1 MKKFLKIS
9 GIVLSVIFL
18 VLIVLILFVR
28 SPYGQQI
35 IVNKATAYLSDKTST
50 QVEIDHLFI
59 TFAGNFSLQGLYIE
73 DLKKDTLLYS
83 KDLELGF
90 GLINFIRTGDIHISK
105 LEWDGLKANISRQE
119 NSEEFNY
126 DFLINAFVSEPTEPD
141 LQNEEIPES
150 DSEPLK
156 ISLDPI
162 SFRNFDLSYQDEKM
176 GMDAKLKLGEFD
188 LNIASMN
195 LEDLAFDIKNVAL
208 KNSKVSY
215 RQTKP
220 FEETEDSDPD
230 SEISTLLSLE
240 NFLIQNV
247 SLTYDNEV
255 DSQFSDVHIGELNLQ
270 MPEFDLADQKVL
282 VKSLTL
288 EKSQILYH
296 DFSVPQVVNQ
306 EEEQVENISFS
317 WPEWKV
323 DVGSIE
329 LAENRL
335 EFKTR
340 DTDIQQGF
348 FNPEAMIFENL
359 TASLDNIYL
368 KNEKA
373 GFNLNQF
380 EFQESG
386 GFELKT
392 FSTGVKVENEFI
404 ALANL
409 EIETNR
415 SRLLADVN
423 LGFDSMQALM
433 ENPDKSNFELT
444 INEFLGDIRDAYFF
458 EPSLSQ
464 DEMIRNLAS
473 APLRLKMRANGNV
486 NSLVIPNIDLK
497 WDQSSLAGS
506 GRLYNVIDMELLAFD
521 FPKINLNTDKKT
533 ILKFV
538 DEQNLGGI
546 NLPEDISLQAKAKGK
561 LDDLTADLA
570 LDTEMGKI
578 KFDGAFKNN
587 GEITYLANIEVI
599 ELQIGNLLGNSGLD
613 TLTFD
618 IQSNGRGT
626 SIDNLTAELSSNF
639 ERLKIYGNDYS
650 GLVLEGQ
657 LDNGVGDVH
666 LALEDEYLDFD
677 LLTKLDLDSINSKI
691 DLNLDL
697 KGADFF
703 NLGFFPQDL
712 RGKFLFTATFEGNPS
727 SFDLQTN
734 LKDAIMVFE
743 DRNYPVGSLDLKA
756 RVREDSTSLD
766 IKSLLVNGNLRSNTS
781 PQLLSDALYQH
792 LVNYLDEDQDST
804 SIAQGEVMMNL
815 NLTLNQAPIL
825 NQVFLQGLEKL
836 DTARIE
842 VDFDQNI
849 SKLDADID
857 FPYLKYSGIEI
868 DSLGVRVSSDQK
880 DLDLAFGF
888 LRLESGPLAMDRT
901 YFTGEL
907 ENRRLYFDFNSFDG
921 NEQMVHVASDIGMKG
936 DTLSI
941 HFSPDDL
948 LLNKR
953 EWNIPESNEILIA
966 ENYIHFEEFRFNR
979 NNQELLIR
987 DDLDDVAEEHLAMQ
1001 FKDFRLETF
1010 TTLFN
1015 PDELLAGGTLNGR
1028 LVVENPFGAI
1038 GLLANLKINELKAL
1052 DVPLGNLS
1060 LDAVSENL
1068 GNYKLKLALK
1078 DGGVDLD
1085 MGGSFVAD
1093 EAGGEFDLDLDLNK
1107 IEMQLLAALSG
1118 SELRDASGFLSG
1130 KVNAS
1135 GFTTEP
1141 IYNGEIAFNNAS
1153 FTVAQLNSKY
1163 LLPEEKIS
1171 IDNDGIYLNN
1181 FTFQDT
1187 EGQKFIIDGSVLTE
1201 SYINPSFDLTLKANS
1216 FRAVNSTRD
1225 DNELFFGSAILD
1237 ADVTVKGDLN
1247 LPRINA
1253 SVTVKE
1259 GTDFTVLIPETQLDI
1274 VEREGVVVFVNRQD
1288 PYDILTRQGEET
1300 PNAFSGYDIRSILK
1314 IDPAAIFKV
1323 IVDERSGDNLQV
1335 SGNADLNMEINPN
1348 GRVTLS
1354 GNYEISKGHY
1364 EMSLYNLVSRRF
1376 EIASGSRIT
1385 WNGDPM
1391 DADLNISAIYTVRT
1405 ASSELMASQLS
1416 SSNTENRTQYLQE
1429 LPFSVYL
1436 NVDGELLKPAIS
1448 FRLDMPEDQRGALG
1462 GNVYSRVLQ
1471 VNEQED
1477 ELNKQVF
1484 SLLVLNRFFPS
1495 TGSDGSGGGTSAIAR
1510 NSVSQ
1515 VLSGQLNAL
1524 SSSVFGN
1531 SGLELDFDLDSF
1543 TDYQGGSAQ
1552 DRTQLNVSARKR
1564 LFDDRLVVQVGSQVD
1579 IEGSSQNPDQTNAIL
1594 GNVSLE
1600 YILTENGR
1608 YRLRAFRKNQFESI
1622 IDGQLI
1628 ITGIGVIFNRE
1639 FNQFTELWKGIDLN
1653 KKEENPIDKL
1663 QQRNGEKESEEE
1675 KKSSEG
1681 MSEGKS
1687 EGVKEEENE
1696 D

>member
-1 MKKFLKIS
+1 MD
-9 GIVLSVIFL
+9 
-18 VLIVLILFVR
+18 
-28 SPYGQQI
+28 
-35 IVNKATAYLSDKTST
+35 KATTYLSNKTDT
-50 QVEIDHLFI
+50 NVEIDRLFV
-59 TFAGNFSLQGLYIE
+59 TFTGNLTLEGLYIE
-73 DLKKDTLLYS
+73 DLEKDTLLYS

-105 LEWDGLKANISRQE
+105 LEWKGLKANVSRKE
-119 NSEEFNY
+119 NSEKFNY
-126 DFLINAFVSEPTEPD
+126 DFLIDAFVSEPTEPN
-141 LQNEEIPES
+141 LQNEEVQGS
-150 DSEPLK
+150 DSKPLNV
-156 ISLDPI
+156 SLDPI
-162 SFRNFDLSYQDEKM
+162 SFRDFDLSYQDQKM
-176 GMDAKLKLGEFD
+176 GIDAKLILGVFD

-195 LEDLAFDIKNVAL
+195 LEALAFDIKNVVL
-208 KNSKVSY
+208 KNSKVRY

-247 SLTYDNEV
+247 SLTYDNIV
-255 DSQFSDVHIGELNLQ
+255 DSQLADVFIGELNLQ

-288 EKSQILYH
+288 EKSQIMYH
-296 DFSVPQVVNQ
+296 DFSAPQATNQ
-306 EEEQVENISFS
+306 EEKQVENLPFS

-329 LAENRL
+329 LVENRL
-335 EFKTR
+335 EFKTK
-340 DTDIQQGF
+340 DTGIQQGF
-348 FNPEAMIFENL
+348 FNPEAMILENFTL
-359 TASLDNIYL
+359 SLDNIYL

-380 EFQESG
+380 QFQESG

-392 FSTGVKVENEFI
+392 LSSGVKVENEFI
-404 ALANL
+404 ALNNFKV
-409 EIETNR
+409 ETNR
-415 SRLLADVN
+415 SKLLADLR
-423 LGFDSMQALM
+423 LGFNSIQGLI
-433 ENPDKSNFELT
+433 ESPDKSNFDLK

-473 APLRLKMRANGNV
+473 APVRLKMRANGNV
-486 NSLVIPNIDLK
+486 ASMGISNIDLK
-497 WDQSSLAGS
+497 WDQSSLTGS
-506 GRLYNVIDMELLAFD
+506 GKLYNVLDMDLLAFD
-521 FPKINLNTDKKT
+521 FPKVNLNTDKKT
-533 ILKFV
+533 ILNFV
-538 DEQNLGGI
+538 EEQYLGGI
-546 NLPEDISLQAKAKGK
+546 NLPEEISLQAKAKGQI
-561 LDDLTADLA
+561 DDLTAELA

-578 KFDGAFKNN
+578 IFDGSFKNR
-587 GEITYLANIEVI
+587 EQIFFVANLKVDQ
-599 ELQIGNLLGNSGLD
+599 LQLGNLLGNPGLD

-618 IQSNGRGT
+618 IHSSGSGT

-639 ERLKIYGNDYS
+639 DRLKIYGNDYS
-650 GLVLEGQ
+650 GLILEGQ
-657 LDNGVGDVH
+657 LENGVGDVT
-666 LALEDEYLDFD
+666 LALEDEYLDFR
-677 LLTKLDLDSINSKI
+677 LLTKLDLDSINSKV
-691 DLNLDL
+691 DLNLDVR
-697 KGADFF
+697 GADFF

-712 RGKFLFTATFEGNPS
+712 RGKFLFTAQFEGNPS

-734 LKDAIMVFE
+734 LSDAVMVF
-743 DRNYPVGSLDLKA
+743 DGRNYPVGSLDLKA
-756 RVREDSTSLD
+756 RIREDSTSMD

-781 PQLLSDALYQH
+781 PQLLSEALYEH
-792 LVNYLDEDQDST
+792 LVSYLDESQDST
-804 SIAQGEVMMNL
+804 FIPKGEVKMNL

-836 DTARIE
+836 DTARIKINFE
-842 VDFDQNI
+842 QNI

-857 FPYLKYSGIEI
+857 FPYLKYAGIEI
-868 DSLGVRVSSDQK
+868 DSLGVSVNSDQK
-880 DLDLAFGF
+880 DLNLAFGF

-901 YFTGEL
+901 FFTGEL

-921 NEQMVHVASDIGMKG
+921 DEQMVHVASDIGMKG

-941 HFSPDDL
+941 HLSSDDL

-953 EWNIPESNEILIA
+953 EWLIPETNEILIA
-966 ENYIHFEEFRFNR
+966 ENYIHFQEFRFNR

-987 DDLDDVAEEHLAMQ
+987 DDLEDVLSEHLAIQ
-1001 FKDFRLETF
+1001 FKEFRLETF

-1015 PDELLAGGTLNGR
+1015 PDELIAGGTMNGR
-1028 LVVENPFGAI
+1028 LVLENPFGAI

-1078 DGGVDLD
+1078 DGGLDVD

-1093 EAGGEFDLDLDLNK
+1093 EEGGEFDIDLDLNK
-1107 IEMQLLAALSG
+1107 IEMHLLAALSG

-1130 KVNAS
+1130 KINAS
-1135 GFTTEP
+1135 GSTTDP
-1141 IYNGEIAFNNAS
+1141 VYNGEIAFNNAS

-1163 LLPEEKIS
+1163 LLPNEKIS
-1171 IDNDGIYLNN
+1171 IDNDGIYLKN

-1187 EGQKFIIDGSVLTE
+1187 EGQKFIIDGSILTE
-1201 SYINPSFDLTLKANS
+1201 SYINPSFNLTLKANS
-1216 FRAVNSTRD
+1216 FKAVSSSRE
-1225 DNELFFGSAILD
+1225 DNELFYGSAILD

-1253 SVTVKE
+1253 RVTVKE
-1259 GTDFTVLIPETQLDI
+1259 GTDFTVIIPETQLDI
-1274 VEREGVVVFVNRQD
+1274 VERDGVVLFVNRQD
-1288 PYDILTRQGEET
+1288 PYDILTRQGDET
-1300 PNAFSGYDIRSILK
+1300 SSTFSGYDIRSILK

-1323 IVDERSGDNLQV
+1323 IVDERSGDNLKV

-1348 GRVTLS
+1348 GRITLS

-1416 SSNTENRTQYLQE
+1416 SANTENRTQYLQE

-1448 FRLDMPEDQRGALG
+1448 FRLDMPEEQRGALG
-1462 GNVYSRVLQ
+1462 GNVYTRVLQ

-1524 SSSVFGN
+1524 SNSVLGN

-1564 LFDDRLVVQVGSQVD
+1564 LLDDRLIVQVGSQVD
-1579 IEGSSQNPDQTNAIL
+1579 IEGSSQNPEQTNAIL

-1600 YILTENGR
+1600 YMLTENGR

-1628 ITGIGVIFNRE
+1628 ITGIGMIYNRE
-1639 FNQFTELWKGIDLN
+1639 FNKFSELWRNDIDLN
-1653 KKEENPIDKL
+1653 KVKVNPIDELEKENGTKEEN
-1663 QQRNGEKESEEE
+1663 
-1675 KKSSEG
+1675 KSSEG
-1681 MSEGKS
+1681 KL

-1696 D
+1696 N